1 MQVSLQRSVA
11 APSFLEPWSHAGPNG
26 AVPFTRE
33 AMSAHEHEQQTGK
46 TVTYKRDDDAH
57 ERESQS
63 TSQHSGGEGNRTLA
77 PPPASPQQP
86 PCAATLGDTW
96 SPVLADG
103 QLERG

>member
-1 MQVSLQRSVA
+1 MVM
-11 APSFLEPWSHAGPNG
+11 
-26 AVPFTRE
+26 
-33 AMSAHEHEQQTGK
+33 AMMTIDGYDEDLLMTH
-46 TVTYKRDDDAH
+46 
-57 ERESQS
+57 S
-63 TSQHSGGEGNRTLA
+63 TSLPRSPFGASFSATSRGRPVFSGGRDSGGTLD